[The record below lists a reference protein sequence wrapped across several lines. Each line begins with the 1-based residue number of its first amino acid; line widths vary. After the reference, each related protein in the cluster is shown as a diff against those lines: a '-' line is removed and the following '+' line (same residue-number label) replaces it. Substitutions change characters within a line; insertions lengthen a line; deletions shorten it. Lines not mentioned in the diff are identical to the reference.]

1 MHHPGTIPSLLSLSI
16 GTTSVPTL
24 LPELPTLG
32 LTGLGLLTPPGDTW

>member
-1 MHHPGTIPSLLSLSI
+1 MHHPATARTLNLPI

-32 LTGLGLLTPPGDTW
+32 LTGPGLLTPPGDTW